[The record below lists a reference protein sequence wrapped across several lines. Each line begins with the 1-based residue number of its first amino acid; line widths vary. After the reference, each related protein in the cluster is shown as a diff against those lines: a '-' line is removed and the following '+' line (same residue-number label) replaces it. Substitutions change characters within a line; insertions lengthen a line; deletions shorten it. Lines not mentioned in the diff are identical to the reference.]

1 MTTAQ
6 RREEILTLL
15 NQADAPIAAKDLAAR
30 FGVSRQVI
38 VQDLAVIRASRPNII
53 STNRGYILQ
62 QQETGCLREFKVR
75 HTPEQAG
82 QELNLIVD
90 HGGRVKNISISH
102 RVYGRITAEMDI
114 RSRQDV
120 QEFLQALAGG
130 ASTVL
135 STATDGY
142 HYHLVEA
149 ATPDRLDLIGQ
160 ALKDA
165 DFLAPLQPWEK
176 EDSLRAI
183 RFMGA
188 EEGLQILLN
197 HRKCG
202 RDYLPEEVRHLR
214 YLRLPFLTP
223 PFDAGGRRGQENEA
237 AEETEFFERI
247 FREEALKKGRGTRQ
261 AAKEGG
267 LWRNIRRRWER
278 FMGGF
283 PWQWK

>member
-1 MTTAQ
+1 MHGEYKVPGGKLVVVDTDVEEERLARVRVSGDFFLDPDDALTRITASL
-6 RREEILTLL
+6 EG
-15 NQADAPIAAKDLAAR
+15 APASSSAKDLAAR

-160 ALKDA
+160 ALQDA

-176 EDSLRAI
+176 E
-183 RFMGA
+183 
-188 EEGLQILLN
+188 
-197 HRKCG
+197 K
-202 RDYLPEEVRHLR
+202 
-214 YLRLPFLTP
+214 
-223 PFDAGGRRGQENEA
+223 
-237 AEETEFFERI
+237 
-247 FREEALKKGRGTRQ
+247 
-261 AAKEGG
+261 
-267 LWRNIRRRWER
+267 
-278 FMGGF
+278 
-283 PWQWK
+283 